1 MSFTDAVRSVLTQY
15 AVFSG
20 RARRS
25 EFWFYMLAFVIV
37 YAAVAALDSLLSLGF
52 LALLMSLALLL
63 PNLAVIV
70 RRLHDTDRPWWWVLV
85 GMVPVVNLL
94 VIVYLATDGTPGPN
108 TYGPDP
114 KNRQPARA

>member
-25 EFWFYMLAFVIV
+25 EYWFYMLAYVIV
-37 YAAVAALDSLLSLGF
+37 YAVLTILDNLLGLGF
-52 LALLMSLALLL
+52 LAMLMSLALLL
-63 PNLAVIV
+63 PSLAVTV

-85 GMVPVVNLL
+85 CMIPIVNLL
-94 VIVYLATDGTPGPN
+94 VIFYLATDGTPGPN

-114 KNRQPARA
+114 KNRQPAGA